1 MTENNQPNP
10 DNRSDNVEKL
20 QDMVQNTIENF
31 EEAEDT
37 LQFASNEEKEQIQAK
52 NKRRAESIE
61 SMRSEIQDE
70 SAARKNNE

>member
-1 MTENNQPNP
+1 MTENNKPNP

-37 LQFASNEEKEQIQAK
+37 LQFASNDEREQIKAK
-52 NKRRAESIE
+52 NERRAESIE
-61 SMRSEIQDE
+61 SMRKEIQDE
-70 SAARKNNE
+70 SADRQK

>member
-1 MTENNQPNP
+1 MTENNKPNP

-37 LQFASNEEKEQIQAK
+37 MQFASNEEKEQIQAK